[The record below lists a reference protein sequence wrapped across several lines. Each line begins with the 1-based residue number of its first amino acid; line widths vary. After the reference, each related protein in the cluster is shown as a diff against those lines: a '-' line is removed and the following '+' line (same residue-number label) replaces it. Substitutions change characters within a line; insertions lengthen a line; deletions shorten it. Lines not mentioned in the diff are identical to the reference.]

1 MDRDFT
7 AASWGL
13 KPSGVGMARMANRA
27 LTMTVGFLTA
37 LLTVTV
43 GNLTV
48 AVTVTVGL
56 LTVA

>member
-1 MDRDFT
+1 MDRDFK

-27 LTMTVGFLTA
+27 LTVTVGFLTA
-37 LLTVTV
+37 LLTV

-48 AVTVTVGL
+48 AMTVTVGP